1 MRAAPA
7 VSVVLG
13 AAGLLVGA
21 ILFFSAGS
29 RVDRVF
35 PLGTAALLL
44 AAIVA
49 AASLAG
55 ALPRP
60 TLGRL
65 GLAFVGLSGAF
76 VLWSGLSV
84 QWSITPDDSW
94 DYFNRD
100 LVYLGLIVLGL
111 VLGAVASR
119 TAIAGGLA
127 ALLGLVIGWA
137 LLGKIVPRLF
147 PDGGRIARL
156 RDPIG
161 YWNGLAVLCAVGVV
175 LGLWLASGRSFRP
188 LVRAG
193 GVLLV
198 YGATVSGVLTYSRAG
213 VAVAL
218 LAALAWLLVGD
229 VAFESL
235 AALVLSVAPALGVA
249 AFAVSLPGVAK
260 DAESYST
267 RVHDGRLFGVVLVA
281 VAVGVFGIALAAA
294 GRPAPR
300 PGVARFSVRAAGIA
314 GVGAAVVLAAVVVA
328 RAGGPEPWVKTQWD
342 AFRTED
348 PAIVSNQVNRFQTLS
363 SNNRWL
369 WWLEAWHAFRQDPLK
384 GKGAG
389 TFPLVNRLERKN
401 NVAVNE
407 PHNLALQLLSD
418 LGIVGFLLAVGAL
431 LAGMAA
437 AVATARRLE
446 GVERGA
452 AVAMTIGVAA
462 FCLHSLVDFDWDF
475 LAVTGPVALML
486 GTLAPTGAVA
496 AVRRPVWA
504 VGVAAFGLVA
514 VTSLLAPWM
523 AARRVDSA
531 YAAIGRGAFGSAAA
545 DAENAHSLNPLSID
559 PLLAWGRAEWIRG
572 DRGEAYRR
580 YAQAVDLQP
589 DNPDA
594 WFALGVFQL
603 EGLHHPRS
611 AIASLTRSAELDPY
625 GSDLATLLAQARKQA
640 RNARR

>member
-29 RVDRVF
+29 RNDRVF

-60 TLGRL
+60 VLGRL
-65 GLAFVGLSGAF
+65 GGAFVGLFGAF

-84 QWSITPDDSW
+84 QWSIAADASW

-100 LVYLGLIVLGL
+100 LVYFALVVLGL
-111 VLGAVASR
+111 VLGAAGSR

-127 ALLGLVIGWA
+127 LLLGLVVGWA

-161 YWNGLAVLCAVGVV
+161 YWNGLALLCAVAIV
-175 LGLWLASGRSFRP
+175 LGLWLASARSFRP

-198 YGATVSGVLTYSRAG
+198 YAATVAGVLTYSRAG

-218 LAALAWLLVGD
+218 LAALAWVLLAG
-229 VAFESL
+229 VAFDSL
-235 AALVLSVAPALGVA
+235 VAIVISVAPALGVA
-249 AFAVSLPGVAK
+249 AFAVSLPGVG
-260 DAESYST
+260 DDGQDYST

-281 VAVGVFGIALAAA
+281 VAIGVFGIALAAA
-294 GRPAPR
+294 TRPAPR
-300 PGVARFSVRAAGIA
+300 ASLAQLWVRAAAVVAA
-314 GVGAAVVLAAVVVA
+314 GAVVVLAVVVIA
-328 RAGGPEPWVKTQWD
+328 RAGGPGPWARTQWD
-342 AFRTED
+342 AFRSED
-348 PAIVSNQVNRFQTLS
+348 AGVVTNDVNRFGSVS

-369 WWLEAWHAFRQDPLK
+369 WWLEAWHAFRQDPLE

-389 TFPLVNRLERKN
+389 TFPLINRIERTN
-401 NVAVNE
+401 NVAVDE
-407 PHNLALQLLSD
+407 PHNLPLQFLSD
-418 LGIVGFLLAVGAL
+418 LGVVGFLLAVAAL
-431 LAGMAA
+431 ATGIAA
-437 AVATARRLE
+437 SVVTIRRLH
-446 GVERGA
+446 GVARGA
-452 AVAMTIGVAA
+452 ALAMTIAVAA
-462 FCLHSLVDFDWDF
+462 FCVHSLVDFDWDF
-475 LAVTGPVALML
+475 LALAGPVAFML
-486 GTLAPTGAVA
+486 GTLAPVRATAP
-496 AVRRPVWA
+496 VRRPVWA
-504 VGVAAFGLVA
+504 VGAAAFGLVA
-514 VTSLLAPWM
+514 VSSLLAPWM
-523 AARRVDSA
+523 AARQVDAA
-531 YAAIGRGAFGSAAA
+531 YSAIGRGALGTAAS

-559 PLLAWGRAEWIRG
+559 PLLAWGRAEWIQG
-572 DRGEAYRR
+572 DLGEAYRR

-589 DNPDA
+589 KSPDA
-594 WFALGVFQL
+594 WFALGAFQL
-603 EGLHHPRS
+603 EGLQHPRS
-611 AIASLTRSAELDPY
+611 ALASLTRSAELDRY
-625 GSDLATLLAQARKQA
+625 GSDLAALLEKAHKQA